1 MRNSIVKRIL
11 CLAVIVTGCVSIFC
25 GCSDK
30 NILENNGSE
39 TSSSLKKQ
47 KVTLITKS
55 TNSAFWGSVYSG
67 ASAASTEYNME
78 LLFQGPDNEE
88 DYETQ
93 NRMIREAVKDGTDAI
108 VISAIDYEANSG
120 EIDAAAKEGVKI
132 VVIDSDVHSENVS
145 CRIGTDN
152 YEAGCMAGEAAL
164 ACKEETLNIG
174 IVNFDE
180 TTENGQSRERGFRDT
195 VEQDDRVVIREC
207 INVRSSVEAAKEDT
221 KEMLLD
227 DPQIN
232 LVVTFNEWTSL
243 GVGYAIKEMR
253 AADEIMVVAF
263 DSNVV
268 SVDMLET
275 GEVDALVVQN
285 PYAMGYL
292 GVENAYNLLNGSV
305 LESEEVDTLTKLV
318 TRENMYT
325 DECQRMLFAFDK
337 KY

>member
-1 MRNSIVKRIL
+1 MRNKTVKKALYLAAAVVGCISII
-11 CLAVIVTGCVSIFC
+11 C
-25 GCSDK
+25 GCADE
-30 NILENNGSE
+30 NILENNGSQKP
-39 TSSSLKKQ
+39 SSLKKQ

-88 DYETQ
+88 DFKTQ
-93 NRMIREAVKDGTDAI
+93 NRMIQEAVKDGTNAI

-120 EIDAAAKEGVKI
+120 DIDAAAKKGVKI

-164 ACKEETLNIG
+164 ACKEDTLNIG

-195 VEQDDRVVIREC
+195 VEQDERVVIQEC
-207 INVRSSVEAAKEDT
+207 INVRSSVESAKEET
-221 KEMLLD
+221 KQMLLD
-227 DPQIN
+227 NPKIN

-253 AADEIMVVAF
+253 AADEVMVVAF

-292 GVENAYNLLNGSV
+292 GVETAYNLLNNSA
-305 LESEEVDTLTKLV
+305 LESEEIDTLTKLV
-318 TRENMYT
+318 TRDNMYT